1 MGNSIYKVP
10 GGKLLKIKLTPSE
23 GRILAIVIKGDFFLH
38 PEETLVALEEF
49 LAGKELDEIT
59 LAADIQNFL
68 DEADASLV
76 GAGAADI
83 AKAILMAV

>member
-23 GRILAIVIKGDFFLH
+23 DRILAIIIKGDFFLH
-38 PEETLVALEEF
+38 SEEILVALEEF
-49 LAGKELDEIT
+49 LAGKELDEAT

-68 DEADASLV
+68 DEAGAKLV
-76 GAGAADI
+76 GASAGDI
-83 AKAILMAV
+83 AKAILMAM

>member
-1 MGNSIYKVP
+1 MGDSIYKVP
-10 GGKLLKIKLTPSE
+10 GGKLLKIKLTPSG
-23 GRILAIVIKGDFFLH
+23 GRILAILIKGDFFLH

-49 LAGKELDEIT
+49 LAGKELDEVT
-59 LAADIQNFL
+59 LAADIQDFL
-68 DEADASLV
+68 DEANAMLV

>member
-1 MGNSIYKVP
+1 MGDSIFKVP

-23 GRILAIVIKGDFFLH
+23 DRIRAIVIKGDFFLY

-49 LAGKELDEIT
+49 LAGKELDEVT
-59 LAADIQNFL
+59 LAADIQDFL
-68 DEADASLV
+68 DEAGAKLV

-83 AKAILMAV
+83 AKAILMAM

>member
-1 MGNSIYKVP
+1 MSDSIYKVP
-10 GGKLLKIKLTPSE
+10 GGKLLKVKLTPSE
-23 GRILAIVIKGDFFLH
+23 GRIRAIVIKGDFFLY

-49 LAGKELDEIT
+49 LVGKELDEAT
-59 LAADIQNFL
+59 LAADIQDFL
-68 DEADASLV
+68 DEADATLV

>member
-1 MGNSIYKVP
+1 MGDSIFKVP

-23 GRILAIVIKGDFFLH
+23 DRIRAIVIKGDFFLH

-49 LAGKELDEIT
+49 LAGKELDEIY
-59 LAADIQNFL
+59 LAADIQDFL
-68 DEADASLV
+68 DEAGAKLV

-83 AKAILMAV
+83 AKAILMAK

>member
-23 GRILAIVIKGDFFLH
+23 GRILTLVIKGDFFLH

-49 LAGKELDEIT
+49 LAGKELDERT
-59 LAADIQNFL
+59 LAADIQNFF

-76 GAGAADI
+76 GASAADI